1 MMQPRFEKRTGSG
14 PWTLVDQSRFRAG
27 FDFMRLRADVGE
39 VDEALSD
46 WWQEF
51 STASDSVRED
61 LLQQVRQ
68 EQQKAQRAPRVH
80 SVRRA
85 PKPEAE
91 DPRFTEADPR
101 FTEADP
107 RFRELAPEGEEG
119 AAAPAKKR
127 RRRRRKP
134 TGEAGG
140 APAAE

>member
-1 MMQPRFEKRTGSG
+1 M
-14 PWTLVDQSRFRAG
+14 DQARFRAG

-51 STASDSVRED
+51 SVASDSERED

-85 PKPEAE
+85 PKPEGE
-91 DPRFTEADPR
+91 
-101 FTEADP
+101 DP
-107 RFRELAPEGEEG
+107 RFREVEPEGEEG
-119 AAAPAKKR
+119 AAASPAKKR

-134 TGEAGG
+134 GGEVDS

>member
-14 PWTLVDQSRFRAG
+14 PWTLVDQARFRAG

-51 STASDSVRED
+51 SVASDSERED
-61 LLQQVRQ
+61 LLQQVRL

-80 SVRRA
+80 AVRRA
-85 PKPEAE
+85 PKPEGE
-91 DPRFTEADPR
+91 
-101 FTEADP
+101 DP
-107 RFRELAPEGEEG
+107 RFREVEPEGEDG
-119 AAAPAKKR
+119 AASPAKKR

-140 APAAE
+140 TPAAE

>member
-1 MMQPRFEKRTGSG
+1 MREIWMMQPRFEKRTGSG
-14 PWTLVDQSRFRAG
+14 PWTLVDQARFRAG

-51 STASDSVRED
+51 SVASDSERED

-68 EQQKAQRAPRVH
+68 EQQKTQRAPRVH
-80 SVRRA
+80 AVRRA
-85 PKPEAE
+85 PKPEGE
-91 DPRFTEADPR
+91 
-101 FTEADP
+101 DP
-107 RFRELAPEGEEG
+107 RFREVASEG
-119 AAAPAKKR
+119 ASGGEDGAASPAKKR

>member
-1 MMQPRFEKRTGSG
+1 
-14 PWTLVDQSRFRAG
+14 
-27 FDFMRLRADVGE
+27 MRLRADVGE

-51 STASDSVRED
+51 SMASDSERED

-68 EQQKAQRAPRVH
+68 EQQQQKNQRAPRVH
-80 SVRRA
+80 AVRRA

-91 DPRFTEADPR
+91 DPRFRDV
-101 FTEADP
+101 
-107 RFRELAPEGEEG
+107 APDGVDTGEDG
-119 AAAPAKKR
+119 AESPAKKR

-140 APAAE
+140 APTTE

>member
-1 MMQPRFEKRTGSG
+1 M
-14 PWTLVDQSRFRAG
+14 DQARFRAG

-51 STASDSVRED
+51 SVASDSERED
-61 LLQQVRQ
+61 LLQQVRL
-68 EQQKAQRAPRVH
+68 EQQQQKSQRAPRVH

-85 PKPEAE
+85 PKPEVE
-91 DPRFTEADPR
+91 DPRFRDVEPDGG
-101 FTEADP
+101 DV
-107 RFRELAPEGEEG
+107 GEDG
-119 AAAPAKKR
+119 AISPAKKR

-140 APAAE
+140 SPAAE